1 MKKVIFVGGT
11 SYSGSTFFD
20 MTLGNDPAGFS
31 IGEAYAYFYPFR
43 SHHLRPV
50 CSCGDT
56 DCGFW
61 SSMRSVDP
69 RNLYG
74 EIFRRLPHIDFIVDS
89 SKHPLWIRQASRN
102 LAEQGV
108 ETRNIL
114 IWKDPAEIALS
125 FEKRGRFHHWQRSW
139 VNYHRL
145 YNTVVRDWVAIRYR
159 SYVDDTASLGRVC
172 DFLGIRHFPDKHRYW
187 QKTHHLLF
195 GNDSA
200 RIHLDRDGKALQ
212 DDSSRSQAMPGYVHQ
227 HVRYDPGSNANLIDE
242 VQRVVA
248 ASAEI
253 RSLMDLLIDRD
264 VGGQTRPSTESMS
277 WTNMASTTLRVSG
290 PELTLRLAI
299 WQARRAVRYLRTSAA

>member
-50 CSCGDT
+50 CSCGEAKCD
-56 DCGFW
+56 FW
-61 SSMRSVDP
+61 SSMRLIGP
-69 RNLYG
+69 RNLYA
-74 EIFRRLPHIDFIVDS
+74 EIFRRLPNVDFIVDS
-89 SKHPLWIRQASRN
+89 SKHPLWIRQATRH
-102 LAEQGV
+102 LAKQRI

-114 IWKDPAEIALS
+114 IWKDPVEIALS
-125 FEKRGRFHHWQRSW
+125 FEKRGRLHQWQRSW
-139 VNYHRL
+139 VNYHRV
-145 YNTVVRDWVAIRYR
+145 YNTVVRDWAAIRYR
-159 SYVDDTASLGRVC
+159 SYVDDIASLSHVC

-200 RIHLDRDGKALQ
+200 RAHLDSEGKALQ
-212 DDSSRSQAMPGYVHQ
+212 DESSRSQAATGDIHQ
-227 HVRYDPGSNANLIDE
+227 QVRYNQVNNVELVDE
-242 VQRVVA
+242 VQKVVSD
-248 ASAEI
+248 SAEI

-264 VGGQTRPSTESMS
+264 VGGLSRPPTDSTPSP
-277 WTNMASTTLRVSG
+277 NLASTALRVSG
-290 PELTLRLAI
+290 PELTLRLAA
-299 WQARRAVRYLRTSAA
+299 WHARRAAAYLRSSAA